1 MHLPIVRS
9 DRSAFERVR
18 DAILN
23 RGDRDE
29 DEKPTGP
36 GAPTPG

>member
-1 MHLPIVRS
+1 MRHQIISV

-23 RGDRDE
+23 RGDPDE
-29 DEKPTGP
+29 DDTPTGP
-36 GAPTPG
+36 RVPTAG

>member
-1 MHLPIVRS
+1 MLPYIS
-9 DRSAFERVR
+9 QTDRSAFERVR

-23 RGDRDE
+23 RDDPERD
-29 DEKPTGP
+29 DNPTDP

>member
-1 MHLPIVRS
+1 MDASVVRTDES
-9 DRSAFERVR
+9 PFERIR

-23 RGDRDE
+23 RGDPDD

-36 GAPTPG
+36 GVPTSG

>member
-1 MHLPIVRS
+1 MSTPIVRTDKS
-9 DRSAFERVR
+9 VFDRIR

-23 RGDRDE
+23 RGDPDHK
-29 DEKPTGP
+29 EKPTGP